1 MANKEKKNILV
12 KEGRGEGGE
21 GGEGGKWEART
32 TDRKVAHC
40 TLRVKVMMMKTM
52 MATMMTT
59 KIRTENENV
68 MIINFQ
74 LITMVMV
81 VEKMMVMVMVV
92 EMKEFNTGTT
102 QATPSCVKKYS
113 RP

>member
-1 MANKEKKNILV
+1 
-12 KEGRGEGGE
+12 
-21 GGEGGKWEART
+21 
-32 TDRKVAHC
+32 
-40 TLRVKVMMMKTM
+40 MMMKTM
-52 MATMMTT
+52 MMTMMTT

-81 VEKMMVMVMVV
+81 VEKMMVV